1 MLNKVIECSKRL
13 YFKHVVKNYK
23 TSSKKLWKITNNIVT
38 TNSTSHSKINGVLD
52 VNGKFVDEPLNK
64 KFVSIADDL
73 IKERMNVVQK
83 YDVFGFHSV
92 KTDFICKKIS
102 ESEIENYIK
111 L

>member
-1 MLNKVIECSKRL
+1 MLKFAIKDKTKTFSVSFKKYWNLLNKVIECSKRL

-64 KFVSIADDL
+64 KFVSIADAL
-73 IKERMNVVQK
+73 I
-83 YDVFGFHSV
+83 
-92 KTDFICKKIS
+92 
-102 ESEIENYIK
+102 
-111 L
+111 